1 MVITNETLEME
12 WTPAALQARFGAI
25 PLWRIVTDPPPG
37 CATEDDVDDL
47 FNRSKALCEL
57 VDGVLVRKTVGSYES
72 YLAFRLGTFLNLF
85 VMNQRP
91 APGWVLGADGMLRLW
106 PGRIRI
112 PDVCFISAKQ
122 PPDGRFPRDQR
133 IASLFPDL
141 AVEVLSPSN
150 TPREMADKLADY
162 FQSGT
167 RLVWLIDPATKSAE
181 VYTAIDQKQVVP
193 TDGALIGEPVL
204 PGLEIRLADIFES
217 ESPTG

>member
-1 MVITNETLEME
+1 MAITNETLELE
-12 WTPAALQARFGAI
+12 WTPAALEARFGAI

-37 CATEDDVDDL
+37 SATEEDVDDL

-91 APGWVLGADGMLRLW
+91 APGWVLGADGMLQLW
-106 PGRIRI
+106 PGRVRI
-112 PDVCFISAKQ
+112 PDVCFISAAQ
-122 PPDGRFPRDQR
+122 SPDGRFPRKRQ
-133 IASLFPDL
+133 IATLFPDL

-150 TPREMADKLADY
+150 TPQEMTDKLADY

-181 VYTAIDQKQVVP
+181 VHTSIDQKRVVP
-193 TDGALIGEPVL
+193 PNGVLIGEPVL
-204 PGLEIRLADIFES
+204 PGLEIRLTDIFEG
-217 ESPTG
+217 EAPTG

>member
-1 MVITNETLEME
+1 MAITNETLGME
-12 WTPAALQARFGAI
+12 WTPAALQARFGSI

-37 CATEDDVDDL
+37 AATEEDVDDL
-47 FNRSKALCEL
+47 FNRSKSLCEL

-72 YLAFRLGTFLNLF
+72 YLGGELFRLISNFIHGKKL
-85 VMNQRP
+85 
-91 APGWVLGADGMLRLW
+91 GWALPADGMLRLW
-106 PGRIRI
+106 PGAVRI
-112 PDVCFISAKQ
+112 PDACFISIDQ
-122 PPDGRFPRDQR
+122 TPDGKFPRDQR
-133 IASLFPDL
+133 IADLFPDL

-150 TPREMADKLADY
+150 TPQEMADKLADY

-181 VYTAIDQKQVVP
+181 VHTATDQKQVVP
-193 TDGALIGEPVL
+193 PDGVLTGEPVL